1 MGWFKVLGDFE
12 SCYNAWKF
20 FLRCT
25 LKLRQLILP
34 ILALFLFMMSS
45 GVIRLIPDFLWFDSF
60 GFSHLWLFVFKSK
73 WLVFIVGT
81 VVSYLW
87 FLLNLK
93 IVQRYS
99 DIDVTSSPLNF
110 NTPFAQLNN
119 LLTQLWNNAKSS
131 QTQSLPSRVY
141 SIVLHLGAL
150 VLSVI
155 FGLTARAN
163 WQEYLAYFH
172 QQDYGMTDPVFAHD
186 ISFYMFS
193 LPVLDSLHS
202 WLLGLVFMA
211 LGVVVWTYFSKS
223 ILFLIFSQH
232 HLSSAIRRHVGVLL
246 TCLVLLMGTGVLLSR
261 YDLLFSSQGVVFGA
275 GFTDIYVQLPV
286 LYLKAGVLFVLSLL
300 TLLWAFRGSIFA
312 PVAGV
317 AVYLLLSFLGGGL
330 IPGVVQSYFVAP
342 NEMVKEKPFIE
353 RNITYTREAY
363 NLADI
368 QTTPFKVSNT
378 LTLDDLKRNET
389 ALRNIRLWNPEPLK
403 QTFSQLQE
411 IRLYYEFSQV
421 DVDRY
426 MIDGQIQQVMLSPR
440 ELDVNQLTQQA
451 QTWINRHMVYTHGY
465 GVVMSPVNEFSTEGL
480 PLFYIKD
487 LPPSSSKGLSVTRP
501 EIYFGERATDYVITN
516 TKQKEFDFPKG
527 DTNVYTHYEGTGG
540 VQLSSSLRRMAFAW
554 FFSDIKILISSLIT
568 SESRIMYD
576 RDIKTIVR
584 KLVPF
589 LAYDRDP
596 YLVVTPEG
604 RMVWMLDGYTYSDRF
619 PYSEP
624 YGRSLNYIRNAVK
637 VTIDAYSGETCFY
650 VVDATDPIIA
660 TLSKLYDGVFKSYD
674 EMPASLRQH
683 VRYPR
688 DMFFMQASI
697 FKTYHMED
705 PQVFYNRED
714 LWAIPKETYGES
726 EQLLNPYYMVTR
738 LPGEKENSFSLM
750 VPFTPT
756 NKNNMISLMVVS
768 SDPDSY
774 GQMKIYKFPKEKT
787 IFGPM
792 QIESRVDQDT
802 EISQSLTLWGQ
813 VGSRVIRGNL
823 MVVPI
828 EESLIYV
835 EPIYL
840 QATQSK
846 LPELKRLIFA
856 YDNAITM
863 AQDIDT
869 AISNVFKGDF
879 SSVPKKESVVDTKT
893 NKRPLDRLFDVF
905 DSVKRTAQELD
916 WSRFGK
922 QMEELESVIESLKKE
937 DQN

>member
-1 MGWFKVLGDFE
+1 
-12 SCYNAWKF
+12 
-20 FLRCT
+20 
-25 LKLRQLILP
+25 
-34 ILALFLFMMSS
+34 MSS

-60 GFSHLWLFVFKSK
+60 GFSNLWLFVFKSK
-73 WLVFIVGT
+73 WLVFFVAAAIAYV
-81 VVSYLW
+81 W
-87 FLLNLK
+87 FFLNLK

-99 DIDVTSSPLNF
+99 DIDVSSTPLNF
-110 NTPFAQLNN
+110 NTPFAQLNQV
-119 LLTQLWNNAKSS
+119 LTQLWNNSRNS

-141 SIVLHLGAL
+141 SAVLHLGAV
-150 VLSVI
+150 VLAGI

-172 QQDYGMTDPVFAHD
+172 QQEYGMLDPVFAKD

-193 LPVLDSLHS
+193 LPVLDSIHS
-202 WLLGLVFMA
+202 WVFGLVFVA

-223 ILFLIFSQH
+223 ILFLVFSQH
-232 HLSSAIRRHVGVLL
+232 HLSAAIRRHVGILIAFLFV
-246 TCLVLLMGTGVLLSR
+246 LMGIGAFLGR

-275 GFTDIYVQLPV
+275 GYTDVNAVLPFMYIKMGI
-286 LYLKAGVLFVLSLL
+286 LFLQALLVLF
-300 TLLWAFRGSIFA
+300 WAFQGSIFA
-312 PVAGV
+312 PVAGF
-317 AVYLLLSFLGGGL
+317 AVYIIVSFLGGGI
-330 IPGVVQSYFVAP
+330 IPGIVQSYFVAP
-342 NEMVKEKPFIE
+342 NEMVKEKQFIK
-353 RNITYTREAY
+353 RNIAYTREAY
-363 NLADI
+363 NLSSMN
-368 QTTPFKVSNT
+368 TKPFKVSNT
-378 LTLDDLKRNET
+378 LTLKDLQRNET
-389 ALRNIRLWNPEPLK
+389 ALRNIRLWNPGPLK

-440 ELDVNQLTQQA
+440 EMDVNQLTQQA

-465 GVVMSPVNEFSTEGL
+465 GAVMSPVNEFSAEGL

-487 LPPSSSKGLSVTRP
+487 LPPSSKKGLDITRP
-501 EIYFGERATDYVITN
+501 EIYFGERTGDYVITN

-527 DTNVYTHYEGTGG
+527 DTNVYTHYQGEGGI
-540 VQLSSSLRRMAFAW
+540 QLNSAFRRMAFAW

-568 SESRIMYD
+568 SESRLMYD
-576 RDIKTIVR
+576 RDIKTMVR

-604 RMVWMLDGYTYSDRF
+604 RMVWMLDAYTFSDMF

-637 VTIDAYSGETCFY
+637 VTIDAYSGEINFY
-650 VVDATDPIIA
+650 VVDKKDPIIA
-660 TLSKLYDGVFKSYD
+660 TLAGLYDGVFKTYD
-674 EMPASLRQH
+674 EMPNDLKQH
-683 VRYPR
+683 VRYPK
-688 DMFFMQASI
+688 DMFFMQANI

-714 LWAIPKETYGES
+714 LWAIPKETYGET
-726 EQLLNPYYMVTR
+726 EQLLKPYYMVTR

-756 NKNNMISLMVVS
+756 NKNNMIGLMVVS
-768 SDPDSY
+768 SDPDTY
-774 GQMKIYKFPKEKT
+774 GDMKVYKFPKEKT

-802 EISQSLTLWGQ
+802 EISKSLTLWGQ

-863 AQDIDT
+863 AKDIDT
-869 AISNVFKGDF
+869 AISNVFDGDF
-879 SSVPKKESVVDTKT
+879 SSVPKQSNDVDVSDNQTT
-893 NKRPLDRLFDVF
+893 RPLDRLFEVF
-905 DSVKRTAQELD
+905 DSVKRTAQDLD

-922 QMEELESVIESLKKE
+922 RMEELESVIESLKQE
-937 DQN
+937 DKN

>member
-1 MGWFKVLGDFE
+1 M
-12 SCYNAWKF
+12 
-20 FLRCT
+20 
-25 LKLRQLILP
+25 KLRQLLLP
-34 ILALFLFMMSS
+34 FLALFLFIMSS

-60 GFSHLWLFVFKSK
+60 GFSNLWLFVFKSK
-73 WLVFIVGT
+73 WLVFFVGAF
-81 VVSYLW
+81 VAYIW
-87 FLLNLK
+87 FFLNLK

-99 DIDVTSSPLNF
+99 DIDVKSTPLNF

-119 LLTQLWNNAKSS
+119 VLTQLWNNSRSS
-131 QTQSLPSRVY
+131 QVQSLPSRVY
-141 SIVLHLGAL
+141 NIVLHLGAIA
-150 VLSVI
+150 LSVI

-172 QQDYGMTDPVFAHD
+172 QQDYGMVDPVFAKD

-193 LPVLDSLHS
+193 LPVFDSLHS
-202 WLLGLVFMA
+202 WVLGLVFMA

-232 HLSSAIRRHVGVLL
+232 HLSSSIRRHVGILL
-246 TCLVLLMGTGVLLSR
+246 TFLFVLMAIGALLSR
-261 YDLLFSSQGVVFGA
+261 YDILFSSQGVVFGA
-275 GFTDIYVQLPV
+275 GYTDVNVQLPF
-286 LYLKAGVLFVLSLL
+286 LYVKTGILFMLAFL
-300 TLLWAFRGSIFA
+300 TLVWAFQGSIFA

-317 AVYLLLSFLGGGL
+317 AVYLLVSFLGGGL
-330 IPGVVQSYFVAP
+330 IPGIVQSYFVAP
-342 NEMVKEKPFIE
+342 NEMVKEKPYIE
-353 RNITYTREAY
+353 RSIDYTREAY
-363 NLADI
+363 DLADV
-368 QTTPFKVSNT
+368 QTKPFKVSNT

-389 ALRNIRLWNPEPLK
+389 ALRNIRLWNPGPLK

-480 PLFYIKD
+480 PIFYIKD
-487 LPPSSSKGLSVTRP
+487 LPPAASKGLKVTRP
-501 EIYFGERATDYVITN
+501 EIYFGERASDYVITN
-516 TKQKEFDFPKG
+516 TKQKEFDYPKG
-527 DTNVYTHYEGTGG
+527 DTNVYTHYEGEGG
-540 VQLSSSLRRMAFAW
+540 IQLSSSIRRMAFAW

-576 RDIKTIVR
+576 RDIKSIVR

-604 RMVWMLDGYTYSDRF
+604 RLVWMLDAYTYSERF

-637 VTIDAYSGETCFY
+637 VTIDAYSGETNFY
-650 VVDATDPIIA
+650 VVDKKDPIIA
-660 TLSKLYDGVFKSYD
+660 TLSKLYDGVFKDYS
-674 EMPASLRQH
+674 EMPEELQQH
-683 VRYPR
+683 VRYPK

-697 FKTYHMED
+697 FKTFHMED

-738 LPGEKENSFSLM
+738 LPGEQENSFSLM

-774 GQMKIYKFPKEKT
+774 GDMKIYKFPKEKT

-802 EISQSLTLWGQ
+802 EISKSLTLWGQ

-863 AQDIDT
+863 AKDMDT
-869 AISNVFKGDF
+869 AISNVFNGDF
-879 SSVPKKESVVDTKT
+879 STAPQDEDVVETATK
-893 NKRPLDRLFDVF
+893 KRPLDRLFEVF

-916 WSRFGK
+916 WARFGK
-922 QMEELESVIESLKKE
+922 QMDELETVIATLKKE